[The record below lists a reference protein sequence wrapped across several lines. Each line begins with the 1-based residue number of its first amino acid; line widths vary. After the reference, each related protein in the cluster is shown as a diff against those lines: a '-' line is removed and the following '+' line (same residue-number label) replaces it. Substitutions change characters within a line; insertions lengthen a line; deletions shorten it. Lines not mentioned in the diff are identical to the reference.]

1 MKKGLVRRRAGMV
14 GRQLYY
20 EQLSF
25 WRNPFGAFF
34 TLGFSLI
41 FLILLAATGGSQRVV
56 FLNVKEIQY
65 YVPGFAAYGVMS
77 ACFNTLSI
85 SLVSRRESGRLKRL
99 RLSPLPSWAMIAAAD
114 TERPGRLRHPGGRP
128 AHGRPVRFSRP
139 VADGLVASHHRCRRW
154 RALFC
159 RAGCGNEHDRPERGG
174 GRTDHQHRVLRD
186 AVYFGPLVPAQARL
200 RTREGFEL
208 LSRRTAHRRD
218 VCTLSADSRCFAL
231 GLGGSRGCRYLGCRR
246 NGRCRS
252 TIPLRAAT
260 LMSKRWPGH
269 EWRTPSGQSHSFDLP
284 RHT

>member
-99 RLSPLPSWAMIAAAD
+99 RLSPLPSWAMIAAVILSALVVSVIQVVVLLIVGRFGFHVRLPTD
-114 TERPGRLRHPGGRP
+114 WLPLIIAVAVGVLCFAALGVATSTIVPNEEAAGPIISIVFFVMLFISGLWFPLKHGSALARVSNYFPVGRLIDAMFAPFQLTPGASPWAWGDLGVV
-128 AHGRPVRFSRP
+128 AIWGVVGTVVAVRRFRFEP
-139 VADGLVASHHRCRRW
+139 RR
-154 RALFC
+154 
-159 RAGCGNEHDRPERGG
+159 
-174 GRTDHQHRVLRD
+174 
-186 AVYFGPLVPAQARL
+186 
-200 RTREGFEL
+200 
-208 LSRRTAHRRD
+208 S
-218 VCTLSADSRCFAL
+218 
-231 GLGGSRGCRYLGCRR
+231 
-246 NGRCRS
+246 
-252 TIPLRAAT
+252 
-260 LMSKRWPGH
+260 
-269 EWRTPSGQSHSFDLP
+269 
-284 RHT
+284 